1 MNSQL
6 VLTILFYK
14 IMKNLKRN
22 IGTILLGIIVILHI
36 VFIHL
41 KISNVESKVP
51 TDYVPRIEYDL
62 KDQMVRESLRN
73 IFGEIIEIQ
82 RELEKIEE
90 EK

>member
-41 KISNVESKVP
+41 KISNVESKIP
-51 TDYVPRIEYDL
+51 TDYLPRIEYDL
-62 KDQMVRESLRN
+62 KDQMIRQTLHN
-73 IFGEIIEIQ
+73 IQSEVEAQ
-82 RELEKIEE
+82 ERELIKLKEAG
-90 EK
+90 

>member
-22 IGTILLGIIVILHI
+22 IGAILLGIIVILHI

-41 KISNVESKVP
+41 KISNVESKIP

-62 KDQMVRESLRN
+62 KDQMIRQTLHN
-73 IFGEIIEIQ
+73 IQSEVEAQ
-82 RELEKIEE
+82 ERELIKLKEAG
-90 EK
+90 

>member
-41 KISNVESKVP
+41 KISNVESKIP

-62 KDQMVRESLRN
+62 KDQMVRESIRN

>member
-14 IMKNLKRN
+14 IMKNLKKN
-22 IGTILLGIIVILHI
+22 VGTILLGIIVILHI

-41 KISNVESKVP
+41 KISNVESKIP

-62 KDQMVRESLRN
+62 KDQMVRESIRN

>member
-41 KISNVESKVP
+41 KISNVESKIP

>member
-22 IGTILLGIIVILHI
+22 VGTILLGIIVILHI

-41 KISNVESKVP
+41 KISNVESKIP

-62 KDQMVRESLRN
+62 KDQMIRQTLHN
-73 IFGEIIEIQ
+73 IQSEVEAQ
-82 RELEKIEE
+82 ERELIKLKEAG
-90 EK
+90 

>member
-22 IGTILLGIIVILHI
+22 VGTILLGIIVILHI

-41 KISNVESKVP
+41 KISNVESKIP

-62 KDQMVRESLRN
+62 KDQMVRESIRN
-73 IFGEIIEIQ
+73 IFGEINEIQ

>member
-36 VFIHL
+36 VLIHL
-41 KISNVESKVP
+41 KISNVESKIP

-62 KDQMVRESLRN
+62 KDQMIRQTLHN
-73 IFGEIIEIQ
+73 IQSEVEAQ
-82 RELEKIEE
+82 ERELIKLKEAG
-90 EK
+90 

>member
-22 IGTILLGIIVILHI
+22 VGTILLGIIVILHI

-41 KISNVESKVP
+41 KISNVESKIP

-62 KDQMVRESLRN
+62 KDQMVRESIRN

>member
-14 IMKNLKRN
+14 IMKSLKRN

-41 KISNVESKVP
+41 KISNVESKIP

>member
-22 IGTILLGIIVILHI
+22 VGTILLGIIVILHI

-41 KISNVESKVP
+41 KISNVESKIP
-51 TDYVPRIEYDL
+51 ADYVPRIEYDL
-62 KDQMVRESLRN
+62 KDQMIRQTLHN
-73 IFGEIIEIQ
+73 IQSEVEAQ
-82 RELEKIEE
+82 ERELIKLKEAG
-90 EK
+90 